1 MIRKAYE
8 HKGTSLV
15 EIYQNCNIFNDGVF
29 SDYTEKDVKDDN
41 TIVLEDGK
49 PLIFG
54 KERDKGII
62 LDGVTPKV
70 VELNDGYSV
79 SDLLV
84 HHEKEESPVM
94 SHILAN
100 IEFYGGPVPVGIFRS
115 IDKPRYEEMLIDQ
128 MNDTIEKNGKGDI
141 QDLLNSGHTWNVN

>member
-1 MIRKAYE
+1 MQDHENE
-8 HKGTSLV
+8 HAVGEGRVDQLPPAAHGLP
-15 EIYQNCNIFNDGVF
+15 GVA
-29 SDYTEKDVKDDN
+29 SV
-41 TIVLEDGK
+41 DGK

-70 VELNDGYSV
+70 VKLDDGYSKG
-79 SDLLV
+79 DLLV

-94 SHILAN
+94 AHILAN

-141 QDLLNSGHTWNVN
+141 QKLLDSGYTWNVN